1 MPYNHNSVK
10 CEHFTAGKQGPKSML
25 KHKTNS
31 RQYVTGLSREQ
42 QHLSVLKPLKL
53 KDYLRY

>member
-10 CEHFTAGKQGPKSML
+10 CEHFAVGKQRPKNML

-31 RQYVTGLSREQ
+31 KQYVTGLSREQ
-42 QHLSVLKPLKL
+42 QHLSVFKPL
-53 KDYLRY
+53 